1 MHFELGC
8 KETCDGG
15 KDCAQDNAD
24 KQRQNNACNDR
35 QPGKIKHMAKNRTGV
50 DSLVH
55 NDGSGSHAHTNHTAN
70 GQVRAGQ
77 QDQPGNA
84 QSQEHARRS
93 LLQNVQNIVD
103 GKQRHFLAELGNQAQ
118 YNKDD
123 NDCNVQTV
131 AQQKVTAIKCVLVV
145 FPLLRQRLANRKLG
159 QAQHIDQVIFV
170 IKRSMPAVLDCLA
183 VLIQLHFG
191 VEQAVLVNIL
201 FVLDF
206 LLIAQLGK
214 RRLVFLFQLFYSCL
228 IFLLGLYL
236 FLLAAGHHRL
246 VIVAV
251 IMGFQIGFGISDQ
264 LVDLALVF
272 FFNCLG
278 RCQFSL
284 QFGLT
289 FRFFLRGIDAVALQ
303 VIQLILDIDS
313 FFSTVSTKF
322 IDLRLDFPNIF
333 IDWLAKLGF
342 LLRRKNF

>member
-1 MHFELGC
+1 M
-8 KETCDGG
+8 
-15 KDCAQDNAD
+15 
-24 KQRQNNACNDR
+24 
-35 QPGKIKHMAKNRTGV
+35 
-50 DSLVH
+50 
-55 NDGSGSHAHTNHTAN
+55 
-70 GQVRAGQ
+70 
-77 QDQPGNA
+77 
-84 QSQEHARRS
+84 
-93 LLQNVQNIVD
+93 
-103 GKQRHFLAELGNQAQ
+103 
-118 YNKDD
+118 Y
-123 NDCNVQTV
+123 
-131 AQQKVTAIKCVLVV
+131 
-145 FPLLRQRLANRKLG
+145 
-159 QAQHIDQVIFV
+159 
-170 IKRSMPAVLDCLA
+170 
-183 VLIQLHFG
+183 
-191 VEQAVLVNIL
+191 L

-322 IDLRLDFPNIF
+322 IGQVSPPYQKIASSSQIF
-333 IDWLAKLGF
+333 YVSIQPSLKIIYNPRTATSLI
-342 LLRRKNF
+342 N

>member
-1 MHFELGC
+1 MMVSLVLQLCMFLGI
-8 KETCDGG
+8 
-15 KDCAQDNAD
+15 AM
-24 KQRQNNACNDR
+24 
-35 QPGKIKHMAKNRTGV
+35 GKILCYDNCMMKNILKNKKFWKIICILAIIAYTAKNLFIGADTDEGYGIMV
-50 DSLVH
+50 
-55 NDGSGSHAHTNHTAN
+55 G
-70 GQVRAGQ
+70 
-77 QDQPGNA
+77 
-84 QSQEHARRS
+84 
-93 LLQNVQNIVD
+93 
-103 GKQRHFLAELGNQAQ
+103 
-118 YNKDD
+118 Y
-123 NDCNVQTV
+123 
-131 AQQKVTAIKCVLVV
+131 
-145 FPLLRQRLANRKLG
+145 RLAMGDRLLLEMWEPH
-159 QAQHIDQVIFV
+159 QTSAIFT
-170 IKRSMPAVLDCLA
+170 AVF
-183 VLIQLHFG
+183 IR
-191 VEQAVLVNIL
+191 L
-201 FVLDF
+201 FVMLTGGVNYLNLF
-206 LLIAQLGK
+206 L
-214 RRLVFLFQLFYSCL
+214 RLVFFPIQAGVSVFLYKTIHRTVPQMDENVAALMGLLYYVTTPKSIFIPEYSNLHNWFFALMVLCLLRYFGAKDSEGRQTAGELRWLVLAGIFMTCDVLAYPSMVLVFLCCL

>member
-1 MHFELGC
+1 MF
-8 KETCDGG
+8 
-15 KDCAQDNAD
+15 
-24 KQRQNNACNDR
+24 
-35 QPGKIKHMAKNRTGV
+35 KILLTV
-50 DSLVH
+50 S
-55 NDGSGSHAHTNHTAN
+55 SGT
-70 GQVRAGQ
+70 
-77 QDQPGNA
+77 
-84 QSQEHARRS
+84 
-93 LLQNVQNIVD
+93 
-103 GKQRHFLAELGNQAQ
+103 FFAELGNQAQ

-191 VEQAVLVNIL
+191 IEQAVLVDIL

-272 FFNCLG
+272 FLQLPWPLPIQPSVWSHVPFFPARYRCG
-278 RCQFSL
+278 RAS
-284 QFGLT
+284 GYPAHS
-289 FRFFLRGIDAVALQ
+289 GY
-303 VIQLILDIDS
+303 
-313 FFSTVSTKF
+313 
-322 IDLRLDFPNIF
+322 
-333 IDWLAKLGF
+333 
-342 LLRRKNF
+342 